1 MNLLTRLTLKIRIK
15 VSYWLIWEFI
25 KHGKTLNLHKCKIS
39 TPTYEFDL
47 LDESYSISDI
57 QDYFESIIKKEETVA
72 DNSPIQI
79 SSIKIENHVV
89 LVYRSK

>member
-1 MNLLTRLTLKIRIK
+1 MANLRIYQTWK
-15 VSYWLIWEFI
+15 NFKSAY
-25 KHGKTLNLHKCKIS
+25 NNNKCKIS

-57 QDYFESIIKKEETVA
+57 QDYFESITKKQETVA